1 MKRCNTFLIHFF
13 TSALVLMAAMV
24 CFMTTAALAQVSDSQ
39 PTIRQFPKSA
49 MRAVMKVQSHPV
61 ITLNGQA
68 ERLSPGARIFDNN
81 NYLVLS
87 GQLVNQ
93 DLLVNYLRDG
103 AGQIHQVWIL
113 NSEEA
118 KEKRAG
124 STANMFDHSS
134 SNMTAIQSP

>member
-1 MKRCNTFLIHFF
+1 MKRCNTFLIYFLTRAF
-13 TSALVLMAAMV
+13 VLLVSMAG
-24 CFMTTAALAQVSDSQ
+24 FMTTVAHAQVSDGQ
-39 PTIRQFPKSA
+39 PNIRQFPKLA
-49 MRAVMKVQSHPV
+49 MRAVMKVQSHPI

-68 ERLSPGARIFDNN
+68 ERLSPGARIFDKN

-124 STANMFDHSS
+124 STANTFDYSS
-134 SNMTAIQSP
+134 SNTTATQPP

>member
-1 MKRCNTFLIHFF
+1 
-13 TSALVLMAAMV
+13 MA
-24 CFMTTAALAQVSDSQ
+24 CFMTTAALAQLSDGQ

-68 ERLSPGARIFDNN
+68 ERLSPGARIFNKN

-87 GQLVNQ
+87 GQLINQ
-93 DLLVNYLRDG
+93 DFLVNYLRDG

-118 KEKRAG
+118 REKRAS
-124 STANMFDHSS
+124 STANMFD
-134 SNMTAIQSP
+134 SNTGNTAATQSP

>member
-1 MKRCNTFLIHFF
+1 MKRCNSRLTHAF
-13 TSALVLMAAMV
+13 TRAIALLAAMT
-24 CFMTTAALAQVSDSQ
+24 CFIVTPVQAQISDAPS
-39 PTIRQFPKSA
+39 PVREFPKTA
-49 MRAVMKVQSHPV
+49 LRAQMVVQIHPV
-61 ITLNGQA
+61 ISLNGKS
-68 ERLSPGARIFDNN
+68 ERLSPGARIFDKN

-124 STANMFDHSS
+124 STANMFDF
-134 SNMTAIQSP
+134 NTRNPTTTQSP

>member
-1 MKRCNTFLIHFF
+1 MKRCKTFLIHFF
-13 TSALVLMAAMV
+13 TSAFMLLASMA
-24 CFMTTAALAQVSDSQ
+24 CFMTTAAHAQVSDGQ
-39 PTIRQFPKSA
+39 PNIRQFPKSA

-124 STANMFDHSS
+124 STTNTFDYSS
-134 SNMTAIQSP
+134 GNTTAIQSP

>member
-1 MKRCNTFLIHFF
+1 
-13 TSALVLMAAMV
+13 
-24 CFMTTAALAQVSDSQ
+24 
-39 PTIRQFPKSA
+39 

-124 STANMFDHSS
+124 STTNTFDYSS
-134 SNMTAIQSP
+134 GNTTAIQSP